1 MPALE
6 ELETEVIIN
15 APLAEVWALV
25 GDPRRLADWSP
36 QVVSSEFCDGADA
49 ASLGVRFVNHNHDHG
64 MSWSTSAEIVR
75 LVPLREMAFR
85 VDENWLVWSFTLEP
99 MGAEATCVV
108 HRRESPDGISGWAHA
123 MTEKHMGGT
132 AAFTRSMRD
141 GMDQTLLRIKTAS
154 EHEERPNASCHAN
167 GARRI
172 RTSRLVL
179 DVPDR
184 EDAAEIFAIVGD
196 HRAVAHNPS
205 DYVSDL
211 EEATELIERWL
222 RHWSAHEYGYW
233 CVRESQTGRIVG
245 YCGTKRMQ
253 IHGMPARNL
262 IARFHPD
269 VWGSGYATEAV
280 KAALERAGAHA
291 DDGPVVARVRPENLA
306 SRNVALKL
314 GLRRDPDMDECGP
327 DGIDE
332 VFSDRLT

>member
-6 ELETEVIIN
+6 ELETEAIIH
-15 APLAEVWALV
+15 APLAEVWELV
-25 GDPRRLADWSP
+25 GDPRRLADWSL
-36 QVVSSEFCDGADA
+36 QVVSSEFCDGADT
-49 ASLGVRFVNHNHDHG
+49 ASIGVRFVNHNHDRG
-64 MSWSTSAEIVR
+64 MTWSTSAEIVR
-75 LVPLREMAFR
+75 FVPLREMAFR

-99 MGAEATCVV
+99 MGAEQTRVV
-108 HRRESPDGISGWAHA
+108 HRRESPHGISDWAYA
-123 MTEKHMGGT
+123 MTEKYMGGT

-141 GMDQTLLRIKTAS
+141 GMDQTLLRIKKAS
-154 EHEERPNASCHAN
+154 ERDGRPSASSRAN
-167 GARRI
+167 GIRRLH
-172 RTSRLVL
+172 TSRLVL

>member
-6 ELETEVIIN
+6 ELETEVIIL
-15 APLAEVWALV
+15 APLAEVWELV

-36 QVVSSEFCDGADA
+36 QVVSSEFCDGADT

-64 MSWSTSAEIVR
+64 MTWSTSAEIIR
-75 LVPLREMAFR
+75 FVPLREMAFR
-85 VDENWLVWSFTLEP
+85 VDENWLVWSFALEP
-99 MGAEATCVV
+99 MGAEATRVV
-108 HRRESPDGISGWAHA
+108 HRRESPHGISDWAHA
-123 MTEKHMGGT
+123 ATEKYMGGT
-132 AAFTRSMRD
+132 AEFTRSMRD
-141 GMDQTLLRIKTAS
+141 GMGQTLLRIKRAS
-154 EHEERPNASCHAN
+154 EQEERPGASSHAN
-167 GARRI
+167 GTRRLH
-172 RTSRLVL
+172 TSRLVL

-184 EDAAEIFAIVGD
+184 EDTAEIFAIVGD
-196 HRAVAHNPS
+196 YRAVAHNPS

-211 EEATELIERWL
+211 REATELIERWL
-222 RHWSAHEYGYW
+222 RHWVAHGYGYW
-233 CVRESQTGRIVG
+233 CVRETRTGRIIG
-245 YCGTKRMQ
+245 YCGMKRMQ

-280 KAALERAGAHA
+280 KAALTCAGDHSE
-291 DDGPVVARVRPENLA
+291 DGPVVARVRPENLA

-332 VFSDRLT
+332 VYSDRST